1 MRSRGQRGS
10 GCGTGGRRDG
20 GRVGR
25 AFGRGGPGTAF
36 GEQVRGE
43 GRGDGGCKG
52 EVRGARGG
60 RARDVEVRDRD
71 GGHDGAKEGGKW
83 VGPWRR
89 RPVAGNGASLTGWKA
104 RRSDVDSTEK

>member
-1 MRSRGQRGS
+1 MEAVAVPVADATVEGS
-10 GCGTGGRRDG
+10 GARLEG
-20 GRVGR
+20 
-25 AFGRGGPGTAF
+25 GGPGTAF

-52 EVRGARGG
+52 EVRGAGGG

-89 RPVAGNGASLTGWKA
+89 RPVAGNGASLKGWKA